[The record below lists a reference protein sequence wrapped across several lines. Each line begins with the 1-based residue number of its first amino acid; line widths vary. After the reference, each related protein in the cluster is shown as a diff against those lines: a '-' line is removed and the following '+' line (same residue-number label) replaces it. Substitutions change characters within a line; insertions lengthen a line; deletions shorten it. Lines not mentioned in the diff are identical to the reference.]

1 MNIDLS
7 KLFYNQIDKIDIN
20 EEIDIPEEF
29 YKDNKDIKNISK
41 VKVNGFIEE
50 NGENYSVNLNIICNL
65 TLICSVSLKDV
76 DYPINIDIEEIIGE
90 DGKNLEDFDKIIN
103 NSIDLLPII
112 WQNILVEVPMRVVS
126 PDIKEENIY
135 GDGWKFITTEEE
147 NKEIDPRL
155 SKLKDFLS
163 E

>member
-1 MNIDLS
+1 MNIDLT
-7 KLFYNQIDKIDIN
+7 KLLYSQTDKIL
-20 EEIDIPEEF
+20 IDDTVVIPKEYLE
-29 YKDNKDIKNISK
+29 NSDIKNISE
-41 VKVNGFIEE
+41 VKVT
-50 NGENYSVNLNIICNL
+50 GEITSDEVETVINLNIKCDL

-76 DYPINIDIEEIIGE
+76 KYPVDINIEEIIGE
-90 DGKNLEDFDKIIN
+90 NDENLEDFDKIIN

-112 WQNILVEVPMRVVS
+112 WQNILLEVPIRVVS
-126 PDIKEENIY
+126 PDVKEENIY
-135 GDGWKFITTEEE
+135 GDGWKFITKEEE

>member
-1 MNIDLS
+1 MKIDLT
-7 KLFYNQIDKIDIN
+7 KLFYNEVDRIDIN
-20 EEIDIPEEF
+20 DSIDIPEE
-29 YKDNKDIKNISK
+29 YYSDNKDIKKVSK
-41 VKVNGFIEE
+41 VDIEGDITD
-50 NGENYSVNLNIICNL
+50 NGESFTVNLNIKCDL
-65 TLICSVSLKDV
+65 TLICSISLKDV
-76 DYPINIDIEEIIGE
+76 NYPININIEEIIAENGE
-90 DGKNLEDFDKIIN
+90 NLEEFDKIIN

-112 WQNILVEVPMRVVS
+112 WQNILVEVPMKVVS

-135 GDGWKFITTEEE
+135 GDGWKFITKEEE

>member
-7 KLFYNQIDKIDIN
+7 KLIYKTVDKIDIDSII
-20 EEIDIPEEF
+20 EIP
-29 YKDNKDIKNISK
+29 KDYLDNSDIKDISK
-41 VKVNGFIEE
+41 VKLLGEITED
-50 NGENYSVNLNIICNL
+50 GENFTIDLNIKCDL
-65 TLICSVSLKDV
+65 TLVCSVSLKDV
-76 DYPINIDIEEIIGE
+76 NYPVDINISEIISENGE
-90 DGKNLEDFDKIIN
+90 NIEYFDKIIN
-103 NSIDLLPII
+103 NSIDLVPII
-112 WQNILVEVPMRVVS
+112 WQNILLEVPIRVVR

-135 GDGWKFITTEEE
+135 GDGWKFITKEEE